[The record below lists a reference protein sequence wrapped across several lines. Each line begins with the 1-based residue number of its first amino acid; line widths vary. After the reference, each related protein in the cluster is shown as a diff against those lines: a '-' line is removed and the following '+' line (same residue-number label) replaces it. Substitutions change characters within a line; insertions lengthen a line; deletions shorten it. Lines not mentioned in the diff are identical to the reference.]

1 MFIIWKQFCILTD
14 TSIMDPKTT
23 SAAET
28 YLAKHDTKLGK
39 LIAQNGSIVR
49 EPRQDYFASLA
60 RAIVGQQISVK
71 AAASIFARLEELT
84 QLKPENVVA
93 LSEEDIKAIG
103 LSRPKARYIQDLA
116 QHFVEDSAVYNHLES
131 LNDDQVIQELTA
143 VKGIGVWTAQMFLMF
158 TLVRPDVFAP
168 DDVGLQKAIKKLYGL
183 AEVPPRSEL
192 EKIAERWQPY
202 RTIASWHLWHMLDN
216 EPK

>member
-1 MFIIWKQFCILTD
+1 MNSEIILDAQH
-14 TSIMDPKTT
+14 
-23 SAAET
+23 
-28 YLAKHDTKLGK
+28 YLAKHDPKLGE
-39 LIAQNGSIVR
+39 LIAQNGPIAR
-49 EPRQDYFASLA
+49 QPRRDYFASLT

-71 AAASIFARLEELT
+71 AAASIFARFEELT

-93 LSEEDIKAIG
+93 LSEEDIKTIG
-103 LSRPKARYIQDLA
+103 LSRSKARYIQDLA

-131 LNDDQVIQELTA
+131 LSDDQVVQELTA

-168 DDVGLQKAIKKLYGL
+168 DDVGLQKAIVKLYGL
-183 AEVPPRSEL
+183 DAVPPRSEL
-192 EKIAERWQPY
+192 ELMAEKWKPY
-202 RTIASWHLWHMLDN
+202 RTVACWHLWHSLDN